1 MRNKKDKM
9 SLKREREE
17 ERKGGGGVVLVSKR
31 LRGRE
36 RGGGSIFG
44 CLTIERV

>member
-9 SLKREREE
+9 SLKRGREK
-17 ERKGGGGVVLVSKR
+17 RRGGVVLVSKR